1 MRELLTEQEIN
12 LLHTFAE
19 LNMKVQP
26 TAEATHYNRRTIY
39 RILESIRRRVGYD
52 PQEFKGLFT
61 IMQTLEK
68 EGARGR

>member
-1 MRELLTEQEIN
+1 MRELLTEQDVE
-12 LLHTFAE
+12 LLNIYAE
-19 LNMKVQP
+19 YNMKVQP

-52 PQEFKGLFT
+52 PQEFRGLFM
-61 IMQTLEK
+61 ILQTLEK